1 MKRAVAG
8 GRGGEKPSMKY
19 EMKVLC
25 AVVAVAFVLVGVFVG
40 MGVVPPVNET
50 EGLLTNLLKGGELWY
65 ENPMLIGLIVGL
77 IVNIFG
83 YVENLSRDRGIDYDF
98 GRLAETWA
106 FYEPV
111 LILVSQAL
119 PMGEAVIVAVVI
131 DVVRRAIKTFSAKT

>member
-1 MKRAVAG
+1 MG
-8 GRGGEKPSMKY
+8 GRGGEKPGMKF

-25 AVVAVAFVLVGVFVG
+25 AVITVAFVLVGVFVG
-40 MGVVPPVNET
+40 TGVVPPVNES
-50 EGLLTNLLKGGELWY
+50 EGLLTNLLKGGDLWF

-98 GRLAETWA
+98 GRLAETWT
-106 FYEPV
+106 FYEPM

-131 DVVRRAIKTFSAKT
+131 DVLRRAIKTYGAKT

>member
-1 MKRAVAG
+1 
-8 GRGGEKPSMKY
+8 MKY

-25 AVVAVAFVLVGVFVG
+25 AVITVAFVLVGVFVG
-40 MGVVPPVNET
+40 TGVVPPVNES
-50 EGLLTNLLKGGELWY
+50 EGLLTNLLKGGDLWF

-98 GRLAETWA
+98 GRLAETWT
-106 FYEPV
+106 FYEPM

-131 DVVRRAIKTFSAKT
+131 DVLRRAIKTYGAKT

>member
-1 MKRAVAG
+1 MG
-8 GRGGEKPSMKY
+8 GRGGEQPSMKY

-25 AVVAVAFVLVGVFVG
+25 AVITVAFVLVGVFVG

-111 LILVSQAL
+111 LILASQAL

-131 DVVRRAIKTFSAKT
+131 DVLRRAIKTYGATT

>member
-1 MKRAVAG
+1 VTRKGSLSRGVPFSVHGWFYRDKLRAREYAACPVG
-8 GRGGEKPSMKY
+8 PCNRRNGQKVWRG
-19 EMKVLC
+19 C
-25 AVVAVAFVLVGVFVG
+25 RVVYLIH
-40 MGVVPPVNET
+40 
-50 EGLLTNLLKGGELWY
+50 KGGELWY

-131 DVVRRAIKTFSAKT
+131 DVLRRAIKTFSAKT

>member
-1 MKRAVAG
+1 MSSVLKRVSAAINV
-8 GRGGEKPSMKY
+8 
-19 EMKVLC
+19 
-25 AVVAVAFVLVGVFVG
+25 
-40 MGVVPPVNET
+40 
-50 EGLLTNLLKGGELWY
+50 LKGGELWY

-106 FYEPV
+106 FYEPM

-119 PMGEAVIVAVVI
+119 PMGETVIVAVVI
-131 DVVRRAIKTFSAKT
+131 DVVRRAIRTSSAKT

>member
-1 MKRAVAG
+1 
-8 GRGGEKPSMKY
+8 MKY

-25 AVVAVAFVLVGVFVG
+25 AVITVAFVLVGLVVG
-40 MGVVPPVNET
+40 TGVVPPVNET

-83 YVENLSRDRGIDYDF
+83 YF
-98 GRLAETWA
+98 GRLAETWT
-106 FYEPV
+106 FYEPM

-119 PMGEAVIVAVVI
+119 PMGETVLVAVVI
-131 DVVRRAIKTFSAKT
+131 DVLRRAIKTYSA